1 MIYQLIKLLLK
12 GTIRVFFRS
21 ITISNANFIPKKGP
35 LILLANHPSTFMDPI
50 VLASVINR
58 KVYFLGKGELFKGAF
73 AKWFLT
79 HMNIIPVYR
88 KQDDPS
94 ELNKNADT
102 FRKCYEH
109 LENGGV
115 ILIFPEGVSV
125 TERKLKPIK
134 GGASHIALGAE
145 GRNDFKLGVK
155 IINIGLNYA
164 DQHRFNEDL
173 YINIHEP
180 IAITDYAEKFKA
192 DKTKTIKEL
201 TETIAQHL
209 DEVVISIHDAK
220 TDELVKNIEQLY
232 MHQLKEKRGVSQ
244 NNLEAEFAITKN
256 IVKAVNY
263 YLKNEP
269 QFVETMQLRI
279 KIYLNNLNKLQL
291 NDSTILNNKK
301 NYLLH
306 HIKGL
311 LLLILG
317 FPLYL
322 FGLIN
327 NFLPFEIPGFV
338 AVKIVKSKDY
348 KGAIGMVLGM
358 FTFIIFYSLQILFFK
373 HFSQNNLLSLIYAL
387 SLPVTGF
394 FAYFYW
400 HQFTDYRSDFFF
412 NNLFKNKRTMIDDL
426 IAERENIIYEFE
438 QAKEDFL
445 AKNKQEKESL

>member
-21 ITISNANFIPKKGP
+21 ITISNADFVPKKGP
-35 LILLANHPSTFMDPI
+35 LVLLANHPSTFMDPI

-58 KVYFLGKGELFKGAF
+58 KVYFLGKGEMFKGAF
-73 AKWFLT
+73 AKWFLSN
-79 HMNIIPVYR
+79 MNIIPVYR
-88 KQDDPS
+88 KQDDPT

-109 LENGGV
+109 LENDGV

-134 GGASHIALGAE
+134 GGASHIALGTE

-164 DQHRFNEDL
+164 DQHKFNKDL

-180 IAITDYAEKFKA
+180 IEIANYAEKFKA

-201 TETIAQHL
+201 TETITQQL
-209 DEVVISIHDAK
+209 EEVVISINDAK
-220 TDELVKNIEQLY
+220 TDELVKDIETLY
-232 MHQLKEKRGVSQ
+232 MQQLKEKRGVDQ
-244 NNLEAEFAITKN
+244 NDLEAEFSITKN

-279 KIYLNNLNKLQL
+279 KIYLNNLSKLQL
-291 NDSTILNNKK
+291 NNSTIEQNKSTVFVENAK
-301 NYLLH
+301 SF
-306 HIKGL
+306 

-338 AVKIVKSKDY
+338 AVRLVKSKDY

-358 FTFIIFYSLQILFFK
+358 FTFIVFYSLQISFFK
-373 HFSQNNLLSLIYAL
+373 HFSQNNLLTLIYAL

-394 FAYFYW
+394 FAYYYW
-400 HQFTDYRSDFFF
+400 HKFTDYRSNLFF
-412 NNLFKNKRTMIDDL
+412 NNLFKNKRTLIDHL
-426 IAERENIIYEFE
+426 ISERNSIIYEFE

-445 AKNKQEKESL
+445 AKNK

>member
-12 GTIRVFFRS
+12 ETIRVFFRS
-21 ITISNANFIPKKGP
+21 ITISNAGFVPKKGP

-50 VLASVINR
+50 VLASIINR

-79 HMNIIPVYR
+79 NVNIIPVYR
-88 KQDDPS
+88 KQDDPT

-109 LENGGV
+109 LENDGV

-164 DQHRFNEDL
+164 DQHKFNKDL

-180 IAITDYAEKFKA
+180 IEIADYAEKFKT

-201 TETIAQHL
+201 TETITQQL
-209 DEVVISIHDAK
+209 EDVVISINDAK
-220 TDELVKNIEQLY
+220 TDELVKDIETLY
-232 MHQLKEKRGVSQ
+232 MQQLKEKRGVDQ
-244 NNLEAEFAITKN
+244 NDLEAEFSITKN

-291 NDSTILNNKK
+291 NNSTIAENKTNFFVENAK
-301 NYLLH
+301 SF
-306 HIKGL
+306 L
-311 LLLILG
+311 LLVLG
-317 FPLYL
+317 FPLYI

-338 AVKIVKSKDY
+338 AARTVKSKDY

-358 FTFIIFYSLQILFFK
+358 FTFIVFYSLQISLFK
-373 HFSQNNLLSLIYAL
+373 HFSHNNMLTVIYAL

-400 HQFTDYRSDFFF
+400 HKFTDYRSNLFF
-412 NNLFKNKRTMIDDL
+412 NNLFKNKRTLIDHL
-426 IAERENIIYEFE
+426 ITERNSIIYEFE
-438 QAKEDFL
+438 QAREDFL
-445 AKNKQEKESL
+445 AKNK

>member
-1 MIYQLIKLLLK
+1 MIYHFIKLLLK

-21 ITISNANFIPKKGP
+21 ITISNADLVSAKGP

-73 AKWFLT
+73 AKWILT
-79 HMNIIPVYR
+79 HLHIIPVYR

-94 ELNKNADT
+94 ELSKNADT

-109 LENGGV
+109 LENNGV

-164 DQHRFNEDL
+164 DQHRFNRDL
-173 YINIHEP
+173 YINIHQP
-180 IAITDYAEKFKA
+180 IEIADYAEKFKA

-201 TETIAQHL
+201 TETITQQL
-209 DEVVISIHDAK
+209 GEVVISIQDAK
-220 TDELVKNIEQLY
+220 TDELVKDIETLY
-232 MHQLKEKRGVSQ
+232 MQQLKEKRGVSQ
-244 NNLEAEFAITKN
+244 NNLEAEFSITQN

-269 QFVETMQLRI
+269 HFVAAMQLRI
-279 KIYLNNLNKLQL
+279 KRYLNNLDRWGL
-291 NDSTILNNKK
+291 NDSTIVASKSKQQAINNFKSF
-301 NYLLH
+301 
-306 HIKGL
+306 L
-311 LLLILG
+311 LLVLG
-317 FPLYL
+317 FPLYIY
-322 FGLIN
+322 GLIN

-338 AVKIVKSKDY
+338 AVRLVKSKDY

-358 FTFIIFYSLQILFFK
+358 FTFIGFYSFQIFMINHYF
-373 HFSQNNLLSLIYAL
+373 QNNLLTIIYGL
-387 SLPVTGF
+387 SLPTTGF
-394 FAYFYW
+394 FAYYYW
-400 HQFTDYRSDFFF
+400 HTFTDYRSNLFF
-412 NNLFKNKRTMIDDL
+412 NNLLKNKRSMIDKL
-426 IAERENIIYEFE
+426 IAERESIIYEFE

-445 AKNKQEKESL
+445 AKN